1 MRSIIKMYFGKFSD
15 RGFITFTF
23 IGKDEQEFLN
33 YLDETEIKYRIC
45 KYNTFIAVS
54 LIGKIKKQ
62 KAVSANKNN
71 K

>member
-1 MRSIIKMYFGKFSD
+1 MESIVKMYFGKFSD
-15 RGFITFTF
+15 RGFITFTI
-23 IGKDEQEFLN
+23 IGKDEKEFLD
-33 YLDETEIKYRIC
+33 YLGEAGIKYRIC

-54 LIGKIKKQ
+54 LIGKIKK